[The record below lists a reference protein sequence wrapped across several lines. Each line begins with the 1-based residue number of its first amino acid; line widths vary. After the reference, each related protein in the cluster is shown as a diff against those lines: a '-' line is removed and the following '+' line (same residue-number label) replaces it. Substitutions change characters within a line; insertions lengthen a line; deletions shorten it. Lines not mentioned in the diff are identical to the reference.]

1 MTQNAARVRAGRRAP
16 AERIAE
22 ILATAFEV
30 FSERGYDNTPVS
42 EIADRV
48 GVVEG
53 TIYKY
58 FESKRELLIKVLE
71 HWNRGM
77 VEDCAKHLPG
87 IKGTRQRL
95 RYVIWRH
102 LQIIRERPLLCRLM
116 FSEVRAE
123 YDHSQSAFYEQNRF
137 YTKFLISVLE
147 EGIALGEFRN
157 DLPLGLVR
165 DMVFGCIE
173 RHSWNYMWGRG
184 GLDIE
189 TIADQIIAIV
199 CDGILAPNR
208 TAAVRRESD
217 RLAGLVDRLEKLL
230 PPGTRREQP

>member
-1 MTQNAARVRAGRRAP
+1 MAQNAVRVRAVRRTP
-16 AERIAE
+16 AERSAE
-22 ILATAFEV
+22 ILTTALEV
-30 FSERGYDNTPVS
+30 FSARGYDNTPVS
-42 EIADRV
+42 EIADRL

-58 FESKRELLIKVLE
+58 FESKRHLLGKVLV

-77 VEDCAKHLPG
+77 VEDYAKHLPG
-87 IKGTRQRL
+87 ITGTRQRL

-102 LQIIRERPLLCRLM
+102 LQIIRERPILCRLM

-123 YDHSQSAFYEQNRF
+123 YDHYQSGFYEDNRN

-147 EGIALGEFRN
+147 EGVASGEFRN

-184 GLDIE
+184 GLDID

-217 RLAGLVDRLEKLL
+217 RLAGLVDRLEQLL
-230 PPGTRREQP
+230 PPRPGREEP

>member
-1 MTQNAARVRAGRRAP
+1 MAPAGARVRAVRRTP

-22 ILATAFEV
+22 ILATALEV

-42 EIADRV
+42 EIADRL

-58 FESKRELLIKVLE
+58 FESKRQLLGKVLV

-77 VEDCAKHLPG
+77 IEDYAKHLPG
-87 IKGTRQRL
+87 IQGTRQRL

-102 LQIIRERPLLCRLM
+102 LQIIQERPVLCRLM

-123 YDHSQSAFYEQNRF
+123 YDHAQSAFYEENRI
-137 YTKFLISVLE
+137 YTRFLISVLE
-147 EGIALGEFRN
+147 EGVASGEFRN
-157 DLPLGLVR
+157 DLPLELVR

-184 GLDIE
+184 ELDVE
-189 TIADQIIAIV
+189 TIADQIVTII

-208 TAAVRRESD
+208 TAAVRGESD
-217 RLAGLVDRLEKLL
+217 RLAGLVDRLENLL
-230 PPGTRREQP
+230 PPRPSRGKP

>member
-1 MTQNAARVRAGRRAP
+1 MAQTAVRVRAVRRAP

-42 EIADRV
+42 VIAERL

-58 FESKRELLIKVLE
+58 FESKRDLLMKVLVN
-71 HWNRGM
+71 WNRGM
-77 VEDCAKHLPG
+77 VEDYAQHLPG

-102 LQIIRERPLLCRLM
+102 LQVIRERPLLCRLM

-123 YDHSQSAFYEQNRF
+123 YDHFQSAFYEQNRI

-147 EGIALGEFRN
+147 EGVASGEFRN

-173 RHSWNYMWGRG
+173 RHSWNYLWGRG
-184 GLDIE
+184 GLDVE
-189 TIADQIIAIV
+189 TIADQIIAII
-199 CDGILAPNR
+199 CDGILTPNR
-208 TAAVRRESD
+208 TAAVRGESD
-217 RLAGLVDRLEKLL
+217 RLAGLVDRLERLL
-230 PPGTRREQP
+230 PPRTGREKP

>member
-1 MTQNAARVRAGRRAP
+1 MAQTAVRARAARRTP
-16 AERIAE
+16 AERSAE
-22 ILATAFEV
+22 ILAIALEV
-30 FSERGYDNTPVS
+30 FSERGYENTPVS
-42 EIADRV
+42 VIADRL

-58 FESKRELLIKVLE
+58 FESKRQLLGKVLV

-77 VEDCAKHLPG
+77 IEEYVKHLPG

-102 LQIIRERPLLCRLM
+102 VQTIRERPVLCRIM

-123 YDHSQSAFYEQNRF
+123 FDHAQAAFYEENRV
-137 YTKFLISVLE
+137 YTRFLITVLE
-147 EGIALGEFRN
+147 EGVASGEFRK
-157 DLPLGLVR
+157 DLPLELVR

-184 GLDIE
+184 GLDVD
-189 TIADQIIAIV
+189 TIVDQIVAII

-208 TAAVRRESD
+208 TVAVRDDSD
-217 RLAGLVDRLEKLL
+217 RLAGLVQRLENLL
-230 PPGTRREQP
+230 PPHTDRSEP

>member
-1 MTQNAARVRAGRRAP
+1 MAQTAVRVRAVRHAP

-22 ILATAFEV
+22 IMATAFEM

-42 EIADRV
+42 EIADRL

-58 FESKRELLIKVLE
+58 FKSKRELLDRVLE
-71 HWNRGM
+71 HWNRSTI
-77 VEDCAKHLPG
+77 EDYAKHLPG

-95 RYVIWRH
+95 RYVTWRH

-116 FSEVRAE
+116 FSQVRSE
-123 YDHSQSAFYEQNRF
+123 YDHYHSAFYERI
-137 YTKFLISVLE
+137 YTKFLMSVLE
-147 EGIALGEFRN
+147 EGVASGEFRN

-165 DMVFGCIE
+165 DMVLGCIE
-173 RHSWNYMWGRG
+173 RHSWNYMRGRG
-184 GLDIE
+184 ELDIE
-189 TIADQIIAIV
+189 TIADQIIAIA
-199 CDGILAPNR
+199 CNGIWAPNR

-217 RLAGLVDRLEKLL
+217 RLAGLVDRLERLL
-230 PPGTRREQP
+230 PPRTGREKP